1 VNNGAAR
8 PSTGA
13 IIQPHGLIEDP
24 VLRWSGLMSDSSGHM
39 KSPVSPGDVVA
50 GKYRIER
57 VLGSGGMGVVVAA
70 RHIDLDQPVA
80 LKFILPH
87 ALAGKGNVERFM
99 REARAAVRLKSE
111 HVARVYDVGRDGDD
125 RPFMVLELLEGMDLA
140 KLIKSKGSLPVADA
154 VEYVLQACEALV
166 EAHAAGIVHRD
177 LKPQNLF
184 VTRRLNGTPLLKVLD
199 FGIAKAIGPGA
210 QGQMA
215 LTDSAAIIGSPLY
228 MAPEQM
234 RSARTAEVRS
244 DIWALGVILYELLGG
259 QLPFDGETVTEVCIR
274 VVNEDPPGLLELR
287 PALEPALIDI
297 VMRCLAKEPEGRFH
311 NVSALAAALEPF
323 SRSAKQGGPVRP
335 WRSFEDTQDSAQ
347 GGGNPFAA
355 GLARAAET
363 ADAADATGPST
374 AVTIQT
380 LPPGLD
386 GPEPSEDE
394 KRARA
399 LAGNTKASPGSPRRN
414 PNDPAQPLVST
425 DVTWG
430 ESSDVRTAGSR
441 PPRSFSTG
449 MVAGMVISVA
459 AAAVVIGLLVG
470 RGTSTSPSSTTATA
484 GAASPASLSDTGS
497 ASGAEAEAKAKAK
510 VEADVKARAEADAVA
525 RAKAAA
531 EAKAAT
537 DTTAAAPKTPA
548 PGTSASVAAR
558 LLSAGKARGAGKAVD
573 PSAAPAAPAGDKAAP
588 PPQTRA
594 SDPVSPNGA
603 PILH

>member
-1 VNNGAAR
+1 MRAPEADRDERDPLDR
-8 PSTGA
+8 PADG
-13 IIQPHGLIEDP
+13 PPPGR
-24 VLRWSGLMSDSSGHM
+24 VLRWSGLMSDSGRV
-39 KSPVSPGDVVA
+39 KSPVAPGDVVA

-111 HVARVYDVGRDGDD
+111 HVARVYDVGRDTRDGED

-140 KLIKSKGSLPVADA
+140 KLTKTRGSLPVADA

-210 QGQMA
+210 AGQMA

-234 RSARTAEVRS
+234 RSARSAEVRS

-274 VVNEDPPGLLELR
+274 VVNEPPTPLVELR
-287 PALEPALIDI
+287 PALEPALVAI
-297 VMRCLAKEPEGRFH
+297 VMRCLSKEPEARYH

-335 WRSFEDTQDSAQ
+335 WRSFEDTQDSKDGA
-347 GGGNPFAA
+347 NPFAA
-355 GLARAAET
+355 GLAL
-363 ADAADATGPST
+363 ADATGPST
-374 AVTIQT
+374 AVTMDS
-380 LPPGLD
+380 LPPMD
-386 GPEPSEDE
+386 DPDAPQPSDDE
-394 KRARA
+394 RRARA
-399 LAGNTKASPGSPRRN
+399 LAGSTKASAGSRR
-414 PNDPAQPLVST
+414 PHDPAAPLVST

-430 ESSDVRTAGSR
+430 ESSDLASAKSR
-441 PPRSFSTG
+441 PVRSFSTG
-449 MVAGMVISVA
+449 MVAGIVVA
-459 AAAVVIGLLVG
+459 VGAAAVVLGLFLG
-470 RGTSTSPSSTTATA
+470 RGGNAPAAVTATQA
-484 GAASPASLSDTGS
+484 PSQAMGVASPEADANAS
-497 ASGAEAEAKAKAK
+497 AKAKAKAEAEAKAKA
-510 VEADVKARAEADAVA
+510 EADARA
-525 RAKAAA
+525 RDVDAKAKALGEPPA
-531 EAKAAT
+531 AKAAT
-537 DTTAAAPKTPA
+537 PA
-548 PGTSASVAAR
+548 TSASVAAR
-558 LLSAGKARGAGKAVD
+558 LMSAGKARGTARPALVD
-573 PSAAPAAPAGDKAAP
+573 PPAPAATGGRP
-588 PPQTRA
+588 PEAKA

>member
-1 VNNGAAR
+1 MRLPPAQ
-8 PSTGA
+8 TD
-13 IIQPHGLIEDP
+13 QPAVAPDHGLAPDW
-24 VLRWSGLMSDSSGHM
+24 VLRSSGLMSDSAGRV
-39 KSPVSPGDVVA
+39 KSPVSPGDIVA

-70 RHIDLDQPVA
+70 THLDLDQPVA

-111 HVARVYDVGRDGDD
+111 HVARVYDVGRDGEN

-140 KLIKSKGSLPVADA
+140 KLSKQKGLLPVADA

-210 QGQMA
+210 VGQMA

-234 RSARTAEVRS
+234 RSARTAEIRS

-259 QLPFDGETVTEVCIR
+259 ALPFDGETVTEVCIH
-274 VVNEDPPGLLELR
+274 VVNEEPAPLLTLRPGLDPSLVG
-287 PALEPALIDI
+287 I
-297 VMRCLAKEPEGRFH
+297 VMRCLEKEVQARYH

-323 SRSAKQGGPVRP
+323 SRSAQQGGPVRP
-335 WRSFEDTQDSAQ
+335 WRSFEDTQDSGQ

-355 GLARAAET
+355 GLAL
-363 ADAADATGPST
+363 ADATGPST
-374 AVTIQT
+374 AVTMDS
-380 LPPGLD
+380 LPPMDDAAASG
-386 GPEPSEDE
+386 EQPSADE
-394 KRARA
+394 RRARA
-399 LAGNTKASPGSPRRN
+399 LAGSTKASPGARRGNPSSPG
-414 PNDPAQPLVST
+414 QPLVST

-430 ESSDVRTAGSR
+430 ESSSDPPAR
-441 PPRSFSTG
+441 PARAPRSFSTG
-449 MVAGMVISVA
+449 MVAMMVVSVA
-459 AAAVVIGLLVG
+459 AAAVVIGLWLG
-470 RGTSTSPSSTTATA
+470 RGVSNGNSGATA
-484 GAASPASLSDTGS
+484 SAPATTQTSD
-497 ASGAEAEAKAKAK
+497 
-510 VEADVKARAEADAVA
+510 
-525 RAKAAA
+525 KAAA
-531 EAKAAT
+531 N
-537 DTTAAAPKTPA
+537 AAPPA
-548 PGTSASVAAR
+548 VAAPP
-558 LLSAGKARGAGKAVD
+558 LVVAVVAANP
-573 PSAAPAAPAGDKAAP
+573 PSAAPAAAPAASAAP
-588 PPQTRA
+588 AAPRVAGTVPGTSGSVTAARLMSASKVRGARPAPADPIAAAPATTARPAPPGPA
-594 SDPVSPNGA
+594 DPVSPNGA

>member
-1 VNNGAAR
+1 
-8 PSTGA
+8 
-13 IIQPHGLIEDP
+13 
-24 VLRWSGLMSDSSGHM
+24 MSDSGRV
-39 KSPVSPGDVVA
+39 KSPVALGDIVA

-140 KLIKSKGSLPVADA
+140 KLSKQKGALPVADA

-199 FGIAKAIGPGA
+199 FGIAKAFGPGA
-210 QGQMA
+210 VGQMA

-274 VVNEDPPGLLELR
+274 VVNEDPKPLLALR
-287 PALEPALIDI
+287 PALEEPLVAI
-297 VMRCLAKEPEGRFH
+297 VMRCLEKEPEGRYH

-323 SRSAKQGGPVRP
+323 SRSALQGGPVRP
-335 WRSFEDTQDSAQ
+335 WRSFEDTQDSGQ
-347 GGGNPFAA
+347 RNPFAK
-355 GLARAAET
+355 GLASP
-363 ADAADATGPST
+363 DAADATGPST
-374 AVTIQT
+374 AVTMEM
-380 LPPGLD
+380 LPPIDDLAD
-386 GPEPSEDE
+386 QPTEDE
-394 KRARA
+394 RRARA
-399 LAGNTKASPGSPRRN
+399 VAGSTKASAGSRRTPGNRGERSDRG
-414 PNDPAQPLVST
+414 QPLAST

-430 ESSDVRTAGSR
+430 ESSDVAAAKAR
-441 PPRSFSTG
+441 PSRSFSTG
-449 MVAGMVISVA
+449 VVAAIVVTVA
-459 AAAVVIGLLVG
+459 AAAVVVGLLVG
-470 RGTSTSPSSTTATA
+470 RGGAVGPASTA
-484 GAASPASLSDTGS
+484 AASQAASAGVVVVATSANAS
-497 ASGAEAEAKAKAK
+497 ASASA
-510 VEADVKARAEADAVA
+510 AEADAKAEASAKASAKVANAKADVAAKAAEADA
-525 RAKAAA
+525 RAKAEADAA
-531 EAKAAT
+531 EAKATAT
-537 DTTAAAPKTPA
+537 RSPSAAA
-548 PGTSASVAAR
+548 SASVAAR
-558 LLSAGKARGAGKAVD
+558 LLSAGKARGSAGKSSD
-573 PSAAPAAPAGDKAAP
+573 PAMTTSPAAAASTVARPSEPKPA
-588 PPQTRA
+588 
-594 SDPVSPNGA
+594 DPATPNGA

>member
-1 VNNGAAR
+1 
-8 PSTGA
+8 
-13 IIQPHGLIEDP
+13 
-24 VLRWSGLMSDSSGHM
+24 MSDSGRV
-39 KSPVSPGDVVA
+39 KSPVAPGDVVA

-111 HVARVYDVGRDGDD
+111 HVARVYDVGRDAED

-140 KLIKSKGSLPVADA
+140 KLSKQKGPLPEADA

-199 FGIAKAIGPGA
+199 FGIAKAFGPGA
-210 QGQMA
+210 VGQMA

-274 VVNEDPPGLLELR
+274 VVNEEPKALLDLR
-287 PALEPALIDI
+287 PGLEPALVTI
-297 VMRCLAKEPEGRFH
+297 VMRCLEKEPEGRYH

-335 WRSFEDTQDSAQ
+335 WRSFEDTQDSGQ
-347 GGGNPFAA
+347 GNPFAPGGA
-355 GLARAAET
+355 LANA

-374 AVTIQT
+374 AVTMET
-380 LPPGLD
+380 LPPVLD
-386 GPEPSEDE
+386 TEEQPSDE
-394 KRARA
+394 ERRARA
-399 LAGNTKASPGSPRRN
+399 LAGSTKASAGTGSGARRA
-414 PNDPAQPLVST
+414 PSERAQPLVST

-430 ESSDVRTAGSR
+430 ESSEGQGAKVRPS
-441 PPRSFSTG
+441 RSFSTG
-449 MVAGMVISVA
+449 MVAVIVASVA
-459 AAAVVIGLLVG
+459 VAAVVVGLLVG
-470 RGTSTSPSSTTATA
+470 RGGATASSSTAVA
-484 GAASPASLSDTGS
+484 SQAAPPASGQ
-497 ASGAEAEAKAKAK
+497 AEAAKAAQ
-510 VEADVKARAEADAVA
+510 AARDKAEADAKAAAQAEA
-525 RAKAAA
+525 RAKAEADA
-531 EAKAAT
+531 AKAAAAKPAGAAT
-537 DTTAAAPKTPA
+537 PTPVTSASSAAAARLPSSGKGRSSTVKPVDPAATATAAALSTARA
-548 PGTSASVAAR
+548 PEI
-558 LLSAGKARGAGKAVD
+558 
-573 PSAAPAAPAGDKAAP
+573 KAAEP
-588 PPQTRA
+588 A
-594 SDPVSPNGA
+594 MPNGA

>member
-1 VNNGAAR
+1 
-8 PSTGA
+8 
-13 IIQPHGLIEDP
+13 
-24 VLRWSGLMSDSSGHM
+24 MSDSGRV
-39 KSPVSPGDVVA
+39 KSPVAPGDVVA

-111 HVARVYDVGRDGDD
+111 HVARVYDVGRDGED

-140 KLIKSKGSLPVADA
+140 KLSKQKGPLPEADA

-199 FGIAKAIGPGA
+199 FGIAKAFGPGA
-210 QGQMA
+210 AGQMA

-259 QLPFDGETVTEVCIR
+259 QLPFEGETVTEVCIR
-274 VVNEDPPGLLELR
+274 VVNEDPKPLLELR
-287 PALEPALIDI
+287 PGLDAALVAI
-297 VMRCLAKEPEGRFH
+297 VMRCLAKEPEGRYH

-335 WRSFEDTQDSAQ
+335 WRSFEDTQDSGQ
-347 GGGNPFAA
+347 RNPFAPGGA
-355 GLARAAET
+355 LADAAL
-363 ADAADATGPST
+363 AADATGPST
-374 AVTIQT
+374 AVTMET
-380 LPPGLD
+380 LPPVLD
-386 GPEPSEDE
+386 AAEEPSEDE
-394 KRARA
+394 RRARA
-399 LAGNTKASPGSPRRN
+399 LAGSTKASASSGSGARRA
-414 PNDPAQPLVST
+414 PSERAQPLVST

-430 ESSDVRTAGSR
+430 ESSEGQAAKARQS
-441 PPRSFSTG
+441 RSFSTG
-449 MVAGMVISVA
+449 MVAAIVASVA
-459 AAAVVIGLLVG
+459 VAAVVIGLLVG
-470 RGTSTSPSSTTATA
+470 RGSTTSPSTAVASQAAPPTTAQA
-484 GAASPASLSDTGS
+484 EAAKAAEAARAKAEAD
-497 ASGAEAEAKAKAK
+497 AARAAAEAEA
-510 VEADVKARAEADAVA
+510 
-525 RAKAAA
+525 RAKAEAA
-531 EAKAAT
+531 R
-537 DTTAAAPKTPA
+537 TAAAKPAAGPTPA
-548 PGTSASVAAR
+548 TSASVAAR
-558 LLSAGKARGAGKAVD
+558 LVSASKGRPNAGKPVD
-573 PSAAPAAPAGDKAAP
+573 PSAPAIARAPAPASAPEPKP
-588 PPQTRA
+588 
-594 SDPVSPNGA
+594 SDPAMPNGA